1 MNFFGLL
8 YNMPQNKRKLID
20 PKVVKPTAASKRPE
34 RPRKAPDRPGNVVV
48 YNIENL
54 DLRVEEEKKRTLIE
68 KCD

>member
-1 MNFFGLL
+1 MNFFSLL

-54 DLRVEEEKKRTLIE
+54 DL
-68 KCD
+68 